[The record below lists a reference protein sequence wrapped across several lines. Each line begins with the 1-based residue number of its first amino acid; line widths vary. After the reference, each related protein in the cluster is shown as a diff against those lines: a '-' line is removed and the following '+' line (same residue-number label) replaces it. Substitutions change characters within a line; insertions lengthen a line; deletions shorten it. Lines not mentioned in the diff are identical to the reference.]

1 MVHRILVYKVMVYRI
16 MVYRIM
22 VYRMHKAPAS
32 EIRDTLSLQL
42 TASEIRD
49 THPLPSLPLK

>member
-1 MVHRILVYKVMVYRI
+1 MVHRIMVHRILVYKV

-42 TASEIRD
+42 TASEIRGIRC
-49 THPLPSLPLK
+49 L

>member
-1 MVHRILVYKVMVYRI
+1 MVHRIMVYKVMVYRI

-32 EIRDTLSLQL
+32 EIRDKLSLQL
-42 TASEIRD
+42 TASEIRGIRC
-49 THPLPSLPLK
+49 L

>member
-1 MVHRILVYKVMVYRI
+1 MVHRIMVHRILVYKVIEYRI

-42 TASEIRD
+42 TASEIRGIRC
-49 THPLPSLPLK
+49 L

>member
-1 MVHRILVYKVMVYRI
+1 MVHRIMVHRILVYKVMVYMI

-42 TASEIRD
+42 TASEIRGIRC
-49 THPLPSLPLK
+49 L